1 MKTAFSVYGDRIAPV
16 FDTSERVLVVR
27 AVPGGEGTEEW
38 EALPSE
44 DPFRKVAHLAGL
56 GVQALVCGALSRPVQ
71 GMLAAQGIRITP
83 FVAGELRSVMAAWR
97 EGRLSG
103 AAFAMP
109 GCCGR
114 RRNRCGQQRPPRCG
128 GWKKQG
134 P

>member
-16 FDTSERVLVVR
+16 FDTADRVFVVR
-27 AVPGGEGTEEW
+27 SAAGGAVAEAW
-38 EALPSE
+38 EAVPSE

-56 GVQALVCGALSRPVQ
+56 GIQALVCGAVSRPVQ
-71 GMLAAQGIRITP
+71 EMLAAQGIRITP
-83 FVAGELRSVMAAWR
+83 FVTGELQSVMAAWR
-97 EGRLSG
+97 EGRLNG

-128 GWKKQG
+128 GWQTRG
-134 P
+134 S